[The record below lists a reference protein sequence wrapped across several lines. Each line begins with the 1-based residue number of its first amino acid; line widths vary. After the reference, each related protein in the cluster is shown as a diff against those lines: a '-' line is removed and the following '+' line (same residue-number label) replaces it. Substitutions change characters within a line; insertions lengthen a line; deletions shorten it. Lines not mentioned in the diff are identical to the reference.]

1 MSAAFITNLVINAY
15 ADFSAIFN
23 LEDTDSGNPLNLSGY
38 QVSSQM
44 RKHSGSSSYVSLGAT
59 IYDSPNGQVKVGLAK
74 TETGSLKPGRYVYDV
89 LVVNPEGKTERV
101 VEGMV
106 LVKEGATHS

>member
-15 ADFSAIFN
+15 ADFSAVFN
-23 LEDTDSGNPLNLSGY
+23 LEDNNSGDPLNLTDY
-38 QVSSQM
+38 QVASQM
-44 RKHSGSSSYVSLGAT
+44 RKHAGSSSAVSLGAT
-59 IYDSPNGQVKVGLAK
+59 VYNSLLGQVKVSLGK
-74 TETGSLKPGRYVYDV
+74 TETGQLKPGRYVYDV
-89 LVVNPEGKTERV
+89 LIINPSGKTERV

>member
-23 LEDTDSGNPLNLSGY
+23 LEDNNSGDLLNLTGY

-44 RKHSGSSSYVSLGAT
+44 RKHAGSSSAVSLGAT
-59 IYDSPNGQVKVGLAK
+59 VYNAHLGQVRVSLGK
-74 TETGSLKPGRYVYDV
+74 TETGALRPGRYVYDV
-89 LVVNPEGKTERV
+89 LVIDTSGKTERV
-101 VEGMV
+101 VEGMI

>member
-15 ADFSAIFN
+15 ADFSAVFN
-23 LEDTDSGNPLNLSGY
+23 LEDTDSGNPLNLNGY

-44 RKHSGSSSYVSLGAT
+44 RKHAGSSSYVSLGAT
-59 IYDSPNGQVKVGLAK
+59 VYNSSQGQVQVSLAK
-74 TETGSLKPGRYVYDV
+74 TETGGLKPGRYVYDV
-89 LVVNPEGKTERV
+89 LIINPEGKSERV

-106 LVKEGATHS
+106 LVREGATHS

>member
-23 LEDTDSGNPLNLSGY
+23 LEDNNSGDPLNLSGY

-44 RKHSGSSSYVSLGAT
+44 RKHAGSSSAVSLGAT
-59 IYDSPNGQVKVGLAK
+59 VYNASLGQVKVSMAK
-74 TETGSLKPGRYVYDV
+74 TETGALKPGRYVYDV
-89 LVVNPEGKTERV
+89 LVINTSGTTERV